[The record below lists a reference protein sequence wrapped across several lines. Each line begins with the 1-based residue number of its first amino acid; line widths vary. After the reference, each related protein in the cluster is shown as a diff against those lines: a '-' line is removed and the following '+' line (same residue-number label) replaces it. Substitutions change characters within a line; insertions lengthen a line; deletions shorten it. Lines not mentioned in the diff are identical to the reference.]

1 MCIYFC
7 IFVYVYKRTNIE
19 IDVDLLQEVMKTYH
33 LKTMKEAINFSLQK
47 TAEAQ
52 KRKNLLQMKGKVK
65 WEGDLDEIR
74 KTQ

>member
-7 IFVYVYKRTNIE
+7 IFVYMYKRTNIE
-19 IDVDLLQEVMKTYH
+19 IDLDLVQEVMKTYR

-65 WEGDLDEIR
+65 REGDLDEMR
-74 KTQ
+74 KTR

>member
-7 IFVYVYKRTNIE
+7 IFVCMYKRTNIE
-19 IDVDLLQEVMKTYH
+19 IDLDLVQEVMKTYRI
-33 LKTMKEAINFSLQK
+33 KTMKEAINFSLQK

-65 WEGDLDEIR
+65 WEGDLDEMR
-74 KTQ
+74 KTR